1 MRAAEAY
8 WQGREGLFEQL
19 IERSAPSCY
28 DISAAIKAGMVKDP
42 GAREGFA
49 WKTSVLKTIDQPVAH
64 FSAWRAAMEVE
75 TVAVEAARKSEEAI
89 QKLRDAADKFRGV
102 VKNDLTSM
110 KAASDRVQTEVT
122 QMRDQYTKVQAILTS
137 PDFQMAVSNAER
149 LATAL
154 EAIHKLQGQRIGF
167 ALFSGEEKKQ

>member
-1 MRAAEAY
+1 
-8 WQGREGLFEQL
+8 
-19 IERSAPSCY
+19 
-28 DISAAIKAGMVKDP
+28 
-42 GAREGFA
+42 
-49 WKTSVLKTIDQPVAH
+49 
-64 FSAWRAAMEVE
+64 MEVE